1 MRGRIA
7 ALLVISALAGGCTRP
22 GAKTVEWE
30 GHFLKEARS
39 LYEMPGALQSA
50 LGVGRSGL
58 EGVADRGRP
67 YNVTDVVDPSLPM
80 RRLLAAGGDSAVWIV
95 ALERGGRA
103 YSVEVFEFAPLE
115 PTPKQT
121 WILNN
126 RPKTFEQVLRNISRR
141 V

>member
-1 MRGRIA
+1 MIG
-7 ALLVISALAGGCTRP
+7 ALVAGCARP
-22 GAKTVEWE
+22 GSKAIEWE
-30 GHFLKEARS
+30 GHFLTEARS
-39 LYEMPGALQSA
+39 LYELPGAIQSA

-58 EGVADRGRP
+58 EGVADKGRK
-67 YNVTDVVDPSLPM
+67 YNVTDVVDSSLPM

-115 PTPKQT
+115 PIPKQT
-121 WILNN
+121 WILSN
-126 RPKTFEQVLRNISRR
+126 RPKTFEQVLRSISRR